1 MRQSS
6 RELDGKPRRKMRGG
20 VLQRADLFK
29 LVLRK
34 VQCKMAEVMLSS
46 QLNSSK
52 IQVTYIAS
60 QQGLMH
66 PQCKQLSV
74 NCHVKATDSECN
86 VRLI

>member
-34 VQCKMAEVMLSS
+34 LQCKMAEVMLSS

-52 IQVTYIAS
+52 ISSHLHSVSTRPNAS
-60 QQGLMH
+60 KM
-66 PQCKQLSV
+66 
-74 NCHVKATDSECN
+74 
-86 VRLI
+86 